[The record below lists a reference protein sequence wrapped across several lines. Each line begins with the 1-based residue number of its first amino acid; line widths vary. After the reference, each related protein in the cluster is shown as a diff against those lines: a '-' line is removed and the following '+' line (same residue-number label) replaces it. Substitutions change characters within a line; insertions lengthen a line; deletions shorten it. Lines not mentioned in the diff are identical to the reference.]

1 MSPAATP
8 ASSRIT
14 KPRAAAV
21 SIASNSILIA
31 LKLAAGAI
39 TGSVAILSEALH
51 SMIDLIASVIAFVS
65 VRRADEPADV
75 DHPYGHEK
83 LESLAASIEGMLIL
97 AGAALII
104 YESVHRLAT
113 GASVEKLGIG
123 IAVIGFSALANGGVS
138 VFLRRQAKRHGSPAL
153 AGDAAHLG
161 TDALTSLGVL
171 VGLVLVQITGAEAI
185 DSAVAIAVAM
195 VIVLAGVR
203 IMRKS
208 ASASDRRGAAAGGD
222 GPDRGGDRARPRR
235 DSRRSSGTTSC
246 GPARPA
252 AAATST
258 SMSSSA
264 AAPPSSGRT
273 SSRTSSATRS
283 SRTSATPRCSSTWS
297 RRAPA
302 ETRRNPRRR
311 SEPAR
316 QQVDGGGEAHR
327 ADDDAVA
334 RVAPDREQD
343 HRDPADDDDGEPRA
357 LLQSHARYFDLVAP
371 VDAPTL
377 TDPGETVAYLQEI
390 SPEMRGCAVLS
401 EGGEVLA
408 ATGNIERWGE
418 AARDLVAAA
427 DAAGGEPVAH
437 AHIATGDGEAFCVRE
452 AGLTAVAVADRFTLS
467 SLMLFDMRNALR
479 SLAAGAGR

>member
-51 SMIDLIASVIAFVS
+51 SMIDLIASVIAFIS

-138 VFLRRQAKRHGSPAL
+138 LFLRRQASRHSSPAL

-185 DSAVAIAVAM
+185 DSAVAIAVAV

-203 IMRKS
+203 ILRRS
-208 ASASDRRGAAAGGD
+208 ASALIDEAPPPEEMDA
-222 GPDRGGDRARPRR
+222 DRGGDRARPGR
-235 DSRRSSGTTSC
+235 DSRDRRVPQAA
-246 GPARPA
+246 GPHDRP
-252 AAATST
+252 
-258 SMSSSA
+258 
-264 AAPPSSGRT
+264 PPLHRP
-273 SSRTSSATRS
+273 
-283 SRTSATPRCSSTWS
+283 PRPVPQ
-297 RRAPA
+297 R
-302 ETRRNPRRR
+302 
-311 SEPAR
+311 
-316 QQVDGGGEAHR
+316 H
-327 ADDDAVA
+327 
-334 RVAPDREQD
+334 
-343 HRDPADDDDGEPRA
+343 HPRA
-357 LLQSHARYFDLVAP
+357 GARARAQAP
-371 VDAPTL
+371 
-377 TDPGETVAYLQEI
+377 
-390 SPEMRGCAVLS
+390 
-401 EGGEVLA
+401 
-408 ATGNIERWGE
+408 
-418 AARDLVAAA
+418 
-427 DAAGGEPVAH
+427 
-437 AHIATGDGEAFCVRE
+437 
-452 AGLTAVAVADRFTLS
+452 
-467 SLMLFDMRNALR
+467 
-479 SLAAGAGR
+479 